1 MKQVTYNVMT
11 VFEFEELIA
20 KVLGIVSHKVEVVAN
35 EEWSN
40 DTDHSYTNCQGKMDD
55 WDRKSISE
63 NISKKEYGQYG
74 SYRWLNYL
82 ISIGTLEPGNYLIT
96 VSW

>member
-1 MKQVTYNVMT
+1 MRRRVAGSTLY
-11 VFEFEELIA
+11 
-20 KVLGIVSHKVEVVAN
+20 GVVDGR
-35 EEWSN
+35 S
-40 DTDHSYTNCQGKMDD
+40 
-55 WDRKSISE
+55 
-63 NISKKEYGQYG
+63 G